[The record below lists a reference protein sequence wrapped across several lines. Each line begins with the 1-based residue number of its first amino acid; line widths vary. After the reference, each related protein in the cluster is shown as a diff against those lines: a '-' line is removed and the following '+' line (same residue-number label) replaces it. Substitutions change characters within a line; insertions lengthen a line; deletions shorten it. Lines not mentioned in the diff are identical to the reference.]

1 MFYRYVHPAG
11 KGNLRAEVEVA
22 KICCGLAEQM
32 LKLGEDLWVVPESIV
47 KEIRRVNEEEHYR
60 RYSYYE
66 IAIKYEIIF
75 SV

>member
-1 MFYRYVHPAG
+1 MHPAG